1 MFIKKEEY
9 NNLVNRINELEKNQI
24 RQEDLYKFYL
34 ERKLEEINSK
44 LKHNITFEVKNDVML
59 VTIVTIRLGTKT
71 VKEIHLPG
79 LYIRVPGLYIRVKKE
94 VLRYLNS
101 KNIKYFINLDRKLTE
116 AEKEID
122 NILEKE
128 K

>member
-9 NNLVNRINELEKNQI
+9 NNLVNRINELDKNQI
-24 RQEDLYKFYL
+24 GQDKLYKFYL

-44 LKHNITFEVKNDVML
+44 LKHNITFEVKNDAMF
-59 VTIVTIRLGTKT
+59 VTILKIRLGTKT
-71 VKEIHLPG
+71 VKEIHLHG
-79 LYIRVPGLYIRVKKE
+79 LYIRVEKE
-94 VLRYLNS
+94 VLHYLNS

>member
-9 NNLVNRINELEKNQI
+9 NNLVNRINKLEEDQI
-24 RQEDLYKFYL
+24 GPDKLYEFYL

-44 LKHNITFEVKNDVML
+44 LKHKITFEAKKDFMFITTL
-59 VTIVTIRLGTKT
+59 TIRLGTKAI
-71 VKEIHLPG
+71 KEIPLPG
-79 LYIRVPGLYIRVKKE
+79 LCFRVEKE
-94 VLRYLNS
+94 VLHYLNS
-101 KNIKYFINLDRKLTE
+101 KNIKYFINLDKKLTE

>member
-9 NNLVNRINELEKNQI
+9 NNLVNRINKLEKNQI
-24 RQEDLYKFYL
+24 GQDKLYKFYL
-34 ERKLEEINSK
+34 ERKLEEINNK
-44 LKHNITFEVKNDVML
+44 LKHKITFEAKEK
-59 VTIVTIRLGTKT
+59 VTLITTAVITIKLGTKT
-71 VKEIHLPG
+71 IKEMHLCG
-79 LYIRVPGLYIRVKKE
+79 LYTRVEKE
-94 VLRYLNS
+94 VLHYLNS

>member
-9 NNLVNRINELEKNQI
+9 NNLVNRINKLEEDQI
-24 RQEDLYKFYL
+24 GPDKLYEFYL

-44 LKHNITFEVKNDVML
+44 LKHKITFEVKKDFMFITTL
-59 VTIVTIRLGTKT
+59 TIRLGTKAI
-71 VKEIHLPG
+71 KEIPLPG
-79 LYIRVPGLYIRVKKE
+79 LYFRVEKE
-94 VLRYLNS
+94 VLHYLNS
-101 KNIKYFINLDRKLTE
+101 KNIKYFINLDKKLTE